1 VYIGWLPQTSCLLL
15 KLYKYCIGNSLFG
28 GMYSCEMGM
37 LILGRQERWDH
48 IVGLLE
54 NVYLSL
60 MQRSGVEL

>member
-1 VYIGWLPQTSCLLL
+1 
-15 KLYKYCIGNSLFG
+15 
-28 GMYSCEMGM
+28 MYSCEMGM